1 MTTLKKF
8 TTVRRVYE
16 LTENGTSNI
25 LVPLLVFFF
34 FRDTME
40 FEVYI
45 DLLPKKYSLS

>member
-8 TTVRRVYE
+8 TTVRPVYE

-25 LVPLLVFFF
+25 LVPLLVVF